1 MNQDNM
7 SDVTEHSTVN
17 DLADIVRDLEQSMT
31 IRIYDDNNE
40 VIGAIRLVHVDEIQQ
55 IDHIRQLQEAGR
67 SHLH

>member
-1 MNQDNM
+1 M
-7 SDVTEHSTVN
+7 SLEQPDICEQTTIN
-17 DLADIVRDLEQSMT
+17 DLADIVRDMDQSMT

-55 IDHIRQLQEAGR
+55 IDHIRSLQQIGR

>member
-1 MNQDNM
+1 M
-7 SDVTEHSTVN
+7 SQEQPDICEQTTIN
-17 DLADIVRDLEQSMT
+17 DLADIVRDMDQSMT

-55 IDHIRQLQEAGR
+55 IDHMRSLQQVGI

>member
-1 MNQDNM
+1 M
-7 SDVTEHSTVN
+7 SQQQADICEQTTINE
-17 DLADIVRDLEQSMT
+17 LADIVRDMEQSMT

-55 IDHIRQLQEAGR
+55 IDHMRSLQQVGR